1 MIKSVV
7 FDREIDIYWD
17 KIFYVEEELFFE
29 VYLNGKKVATT
40 DFTHYEFYHL
50 LPETDYEIKVS
61 ALVKGTFKIY
71 KEYEKITIAT
81 KREKNRLNI
90 ALPPYNAVGDGK
102 TDATKAL
109 QAALDDCT
117 EKDCVYIPE
126 GVFVIGSVD
135 VGSDTEIYVEKDGVL
150 LGSADREKYL
160 PKRISR
166 FEGYEMERYSAMIN
180 VGEIDRSCKINRK
193 NVIIRGE
200 GEIRGGG
207 IPLAKDVIE
216 YELKALKEDIDK
228 LGELLK
234 TYDRVEVIPGRQRPF
249 LIDVNNCENF
259 VLHGLKVGYGA
270 CWNVHYCY
278 CKDVVVS
285 SCFIGSEIRDG
296 DKGIGIWN
304 GDGIDPDSSVNSVI
318 YDIVFD
324 THDDAIAIKSG
335 KNPEGN
341 IVGVPCKD
349 LRIFHTR
356 GRQGIAI
363 GSELSGGIENV
374 YIWDTHIEHSSRG
387 IRVKTTV
394 ERGGYVRN
402 MIVSNCKTPAL
413 SIDTIY
419 TCNRDGEPAGVYTE
433 LRDFYYEKVEVM
445 GNCEIPFPGITFY
458 GFDKPEHFI
467 KNITLNNF
475 NIHGRGSTLTQ
486 EMKVDNVRGLSID
499 NFKVSPIENE

>member
-1 MIKSVV
+1 MINSIV

-17 KIFYVEEELFFE
+17 KIFHIDEELYFAI
-29 VYLNGKKVATT
+29 YINGKKVGTT
-40 DFTHYEFYHL
+40 EFTHYEFCHL
-50 LPETDYEIKVS
+50 VPETDYEINVI
-61 ALVKGTFKIY
+61 ALVKGTVEIY
-71 KEYEKITIAT
+71 KEYATIKVTT
-81 KREKNRLNI
+81 KREKNRLNV
-90 ALPPYNAVGDGK
+90 AMPPYNAVGDGK
-102 TDATKAL
+102 TDCTKAV

-117 EKDCVYIPE
+117 EKDCVYIPA
-126 GVFVIGSVD
+126 GTFVIGSVD
-135 VGSDTEIYVEKDGVL
+135 AHSDTEIYIEKDGVL
-150 LGSADREKYL
+150 LGATQREKYL
-160 PKRISR
+160 PKRFSR

-180 VGEIDRSCKINRK
+180 VGKMDRSCKINCQ
-193 NVIIRGE
+193 NVVIRGE

-207 IPLAKDVIE
+207 LALAKEVID
-216 YELKALKEDIDK
+216 YELQALKADIEK

-278 CKDVVVS
+278 SKNVVIS
-285 SCFIGSEIRDG
+285 SCIIGSEIREG
-296 DKGIGIWN
+296 DKAIGIWN

-318 YDIVFD
+318 YDITFD
-324 THDDAIAIKSG
+324 THDDAIAVKSG

-374 YIWDTHIEHSSRG
+374 YIWDVHIEHSSRG

-402 MIVSNCKTPAL
+402 MIVSHCKTPAL
-413 SIDTIY
+413 SIDTLY
-419 TCNRDGEPAGVYTE
+419 NCNRDGEVAGTYTE
-433 LRDFYYEKVEVM
+433 LRDFCYENVEVM

-458 GFDKPEHFI
+458 GFDDPEHFI
-467 KNITLNNF
+467 KNITLKNF
-475 NIHGRGSTLTQ
+475 TIHGKGSTLSQ
-486 EMKVDNVRGLSID
+486 EMKVDNVRGFSIT
-499 NFKVSPIENE
+499 NFNVSPMENE